1 MSLVNDEILINRIE
15 KDEMESDTDY
25 FKRKIEIL
33 KQIVTDKDLII
44 IDNFDVDFDDNLET
58 LFSCPCKFIVTSRM
72 DFRDF
77 NYPQITVD
85 KMESIDDVLNLF
97 FVYNDIAY
105 DTEDAAA
112 IEKLVEYVG
121 YHTMTVELIAKYLR
135 VSGEAPAALFDRFM
149 EKEGTT
155 NTKDISVRQRKDR
168 MLRAESVNNHLT
180 TLFDVSGFEAVEKEV
195 IGSLSFL
202 QIFA

>member
-1 MSLVNDEILINRIE
+1 
-15 KDEMESDTDY
+15 
-25 FKRKIEIL
+25 
-33 KQIVTDKDLII
+33 
-44 IDNFDVDFDDNLET
+44 
-58 LFSCPCKFIVTSRM
+58 
-72 DFRDF
+72 
-77 NYPQITVD
+77 
-85 KMESIDDVLNLF
+85 MESIDDVLNLF